1 MQLGVRMYYK
11 LRNLGNTFELYRVK
25 EEEDKKIEMIKSGS
39 FEECMDE
46 YTALEGT
53 LAECIEAQ

>member
-1 MQLGVRMYYK
+1 MYYK

-46 YTALEGT
+46 YAALEGT

>member
-1 MQLGVRMYYK
+1 MYYK